1 MPDAAPP
8 TTPPATPPAAPAA
21 TPPATPPAAPPA
33 WHASLDTDSQG
44 WVQLKGLD
52 KLPSDQAVAELVK
65 GWSGAEKFMGVP
77 ADQIMRLPK
86 DGDTAAL
93 DAVYSKLG
101 RPADPKGYKFDAIEG
116 FDTKGLDGLR
126 PAFHKLGLNN
136 AQANG
141 LVMELA
147 AQEAAEQATKKAAF
161 DAKVLAE
168 NELLQREW
176 GAAHEKNT
184 RVVQGVARELGVSV
198 EAIDALEVAIGT
210 AATLKLFHTIGT
222 KFGGEDRFIGGG
234 PPGFGGVMS
243 PDAAR
248 ARISVLKNDKEFATK
263 LSAGNVDAL
272 AEWNKVHRY
281 AAGMAA

>member
-1 MPDAAPP
+1 M
-8 TTPPATPPAAPAA
+8 
-21 TPPATPPAAPPA
+21 
-33 WHASLDTDSQG
+33 
-44 WVQLKGLD
+44 QLKGLD

-101 RPADPKGYKFDAIEG
+101 RPADPKGYKFDTIEG
-116 FDTKGLDGLR
+116 FDAKGLDGLR

-141 LVMELA
+141 LVKELVS
-147 AQEAAEQATKKAAF
+147 QEAAEQTTKKAEF

-198 EAIDALEVAIGT
+198 EAIDALEAAIGT

-222 KFGGEDRFIGGG
+222 KFGGEDRFIGSGTG
-234 PPGFGGVMS
+234 PGFKGVMS

-248 ARISVLKNDKEFATK
+248 ARINVLKNDKEFTTK
-263 LSAGNVDAL
+263 LYSGNADAT
-272 AEWNKVHRY
+272 AEWDRVHKY